1 MSDTNLGKVWAK
13 VKSYF
18 WTAPKKAAQATSGE
32 LEAERPQR
40 AFLANLRHEL
50 RTPLNAIIGYSEML
64 LEDAEDEGLA
74 DFTDLQKIHTAG
86 QELLALVNDILDPA
100 KIQAG
105 KSDLDPET
113 IGAKLNFELRTP
125 LNAIIGY
132 TEMLLED
139 AKDAEQADL
148 LPDLQKIHAAAQRF
162 LALLSDVVNFSRTEA
177 DGTVTDLETAATS
190 SMIRDAVA
198 AIHPLAEDDA
208 DSVPVEQG
216 CLLVVD
222 DNEMNRDTLSRHLE
236 RQGHTVAAAENGR
249 RALEMVTTHRF
260 DLVLLDIRMPEVDG
274 YQVLQ
279 RLKDDD
285 TWRDI
290 PVIMISALDEI
301 DSVVRC
307 IEMGAEDYLPKPF
320 DPVLLKARISACLEK
335 KRLRDQEVAYL
346 QNVARVTAAAA
357 AVEAGEFEP
366 ESLADVA
373 QRTDGLG
380 QLARVFQS
388 MAREVYA
395 REQRLKQQV
404 QELRIELSE
413 ARQARQVAEITESD
427 YFRQLQAEAQNL
439 RDILGGISE

>member
-1 MSDTNLGKVWAK
+1 MTDNNFRKMWAR

-18 WTAPKKAAQATSGE
+18 WTAPKEAAQATNAE
-32 LEAERPQR
+32 LEEERTQR

-64 LEDAEDEGLA
+64 LEDAGDEGQA
-74 DFTDLQKIHTAG
+74 DLLPDLQKIHTAG

-105 KSDLDPET
+105 DSDLDLET

-125 LNAIIGY
+125 LNAVIGY

-139 AKDAEQADL
+139 AEDEEQADL
-148 LPDLQKIHAAAQRF
+148 LPDLQKIHTAARRF
-162 LALLSDVVNFSRTEA
+162 LTLLSDVVNFSRKA
-177 DGTVTDLETAATS
+177 GGIVTDLETAATS
-190 SMIRDAVA
+190 SMIRDVVT
-198 AIHPLAEDDA
+198 AIHPLAEDGA
-208 DSVPVEQG
+208 DSVSVDQG
-216 CLLVVD
+216 YLLVVD

-236 RQGHTVAAAENGR
+236 RQGHTVAVAENGR
-249 RALEMVTTHRF
+249 QALAMVKTHFF
-260 DLVLLDIRMPEVDG
+260 DLVLLDIMMPEMNG

-279 RLKDDD
+279 HLKSDEA
-285 TWRDI
+285 WRDI

-320 DPVLLKARISACLEK
+320 DPVLLRARISASLEK
-335 KRLRDQEVAYL
+335 KRLRDQEVEYL
-346 QNVARVTAAAA
+346 RNVARVTDAAA
-357 AVEAGEFEP
+357 AVEAETFDP
-366 ESLADVA
+366 DSLTDVTA
-373 QRTDGLG
+373 RTDELG
-380 QLARVFQS
+380 HLARVFQR

-404 QELRIELSE
+404 QQLRIELDE
-413 ARQARQVAEITESD
+413 VKQARQVAEITETE
-427 YFRQLQAEAQNL
+427 YFQQLQAEAQNL
-439 RDILGGISE
+439 RGILEGHSE